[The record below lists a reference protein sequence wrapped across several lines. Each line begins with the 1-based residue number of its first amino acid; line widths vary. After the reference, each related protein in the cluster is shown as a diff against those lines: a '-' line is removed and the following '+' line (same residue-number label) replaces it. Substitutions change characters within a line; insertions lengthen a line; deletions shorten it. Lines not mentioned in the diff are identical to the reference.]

1 MTPLGNL
8 NHLNEEIEFD
18 QVYRD
23 AAKESDNYEKDDEE
37 T

>member
-8 NHLNEEIEFD
+8 NDLDNEIEFD
-18 QVYRD
+18 QVYRE
-23 AAKESDNYEKDDEE
+23 AAKASDNYEKDDEE